1 MGDNSIN
8 LKNIADNSG
17 E

>member
-1 MGDNSIN
+1 MTIN
-8 LKNIADNSG
+8 LAPAW

>member
-1 MGDNSIN
+1 MMTIN
-8 LKNIADNSG
+8 LAPVG